1 MWFKVKVGRDVLVKN
16 KMKHVIE
23 TYLSDT
29 ENFAE
34 AGYNVLKY
42 ITEHNTNDNPVDE
55 PTVEDVSLMK
65 TLKPAGNI
73 EYAPTNK
80 IFIVK
85 FAEDIELE
93 DGTTKTMKYPVPFY
107 ANNNE
112 ELQVILK
119 LYIEQGLQNMRIT
132 TVSETQWKIV

>member
-1 MWFKVKVGRDVLVKN
+1 MWFKVKVGRDTIIKN
-16 KMKHVIE
+16 KVKHVIE
-23 TYLSDT
+23 TYLSDV

-34 AGYNVLKY
+34 AGYKVLQY
-42 ITEHNTNDNPVDE
+42 LNGEGE
-55 PTVEDVSLMK
+55 VEDVSLMK
-65 TLKPAGNI
+65 TLKPAGNV

-80 IFIVK
+80 VFIVK
-85 FAEDIELE
+85 FAEDIEQE
-93 DGTTKTMKYPVPFY
+93 DGSIKTMKYPVPFY

-132 TVSETQWKIV
+132 TVSETTWTIV